1 VAARPNRSL
10 PPAPAGWPL
19 LPMPDDVAALAFSP
33 LERSVKEQIRIIL
46 LTRPGELLLHPQF
59 GVGLEDYLHAPNTI
73 ATRRRIHDAIRAGL
87 ERFEERIVLDRVEVS
102 EVADAPERLRV
113 DLAWRLKRTGAA
125 STLGLEIRLA

>member
-1 VAARPNRSL
+1 
-10 PPAPAGWPL
+10 
-19 LPMPDDVAALAFSP
+19 MPDDVAALAFSP

-46 LTRPGELLLHPQF
+46 LARPGELLLHPQF

-102 EVADAPERLRV
+102 EVADAPERRRV